1 MKHRE
6 LLNIEAQ
13 PTMYVIGDSLSDTG
27 ALVCGATALFKHLKM
42 PKIVKMLPPFY
53 NNSFSNGPVA
63 IQIVA
68 EHLGITLTSG
78 WKFELFGLGDE
89 QVGNNYAFGGALA
102 SKIKDFSVESFIY
115 NNFDS
120 YHQVQA
126 LVQQHNFHEKDLIFI
141 AIGGNDILRAI
152 KIKDLIEQEKMIDN
166 AVEALNYNIK
176 LLLEKGAVNIIVANA
191 PDISIVPLF
200 KNNATAKIS
209 ALELTN
215 RFNSAL
221 FTMIDTI
228 NEKTKTIVKYDLFTS
243 IHNAMKKFKSL
254 DENHNTIDGAVTTNF
269 NCFIKD
275 GVITPH
281 FNKGV
286 NESNIDEYFFFD
298 DVHPSKWVHNYVAQ
312 EIITLIK
319 NK

>member
-1 MKHRE
+1 MNHRQ
-6 LLNIEAQ
+6 LLNVKAQ

-27 ALVCGATALFKHLKM
+27 ALVSGATALFKHLKM

-78 WKFELFGLGDE
+78 WKFEVFGLSDE
-89 QVGNNYAFGGALA
+89 QIGNNYAFVGALA
-102 SKIKDFSVESFIY
+102 SKINEFGVDSFIY
-115 NNFDS
+115 NHFDS

-126 LVQQHNFHEKDLIFI
+126 LVQQHHFHEKDLIFI
-141 AIGGNDILRAI
+141 GIGGNDILRAI
-152 KIKDLIEQEKMIDN
+152 KIKDLIEQEKMIDS
-166 AVEALNYNIK
+166 AIEALNYNIK
-176 LLLEKGAVNIIVANA
+176 LLLEKGATNIMVANA

-200 KNNATAKIS
+200 KNNDTVKTR
-209 ALELTN
+209 ALALTK

-228 NEKTKTIVKYDLFTS
+228 NNKSKTIVKYDLFTS
-243 IHNAMKKFKSL
+243 MHNAMNKFKSL
-254 DENHNTIDGAVTTNF
+254 NDNHNTIDGAVKTNF
-269 NCFIKD
+269 NYFIKD

-298 DVHPSKWVHNYVAQ
+298 DVHPNKWVHNYIAQ
-312 EIITLIK
+312 DIIALIK